1 MERWRS
7 WGCLAVA
14 WIGAALASC
23 GGGGSSSGTPFVPL
37 RISPSSLSVTT
48 TEGNTTTLVYTL
60 TFDSSLTQKSFYIGI
75 RDSGNS
81 IDGNPSLSYQSATTA
96 SITFTSKTKLAQGV
110 HTGVLDFY
118 ICNDSDCTNLLS
130 NTPATVHYEITVQA
144 APPAA
149 TLDPAQL
156 TVTAEE
162 GDAITTSVKATLQ
175 TNSGGAVF
183 VLSDPAGIFKPDV
196 TPTAFV
202 GQQYTLDLQL
212 SPAVAAGSYSGTATL
227 LICGSTPCTS
237 YNTVAGGAIPVSYSV
252 TITPFVIPPPTATA
266 SGLPEWETFQ
276 GNAGHTGYVPVTLD
290 SAHFRPRW
298 TWTAPAGV
306 GTLGPATTGSGRLA
320 LSASGYAA
328 ADTLFVLNE
337 SDGSLAWSHDFGTQS
352 ALDDPGIYAGRVF
365 LASTDETQ
373 HTFMWGFDLQNGD
386 TKFQTRFMSQWDHYF
401 APTFHAG
408 YLYTDGG
415 SLGGIYA
422 FKQTTGVPRW
432 FVPLEMDDDWTPGV
446 DDRFAYG
453 FTAGRFHAVDIQ
465 TGTDFFVVND
475 PSFNWTGYTMNIAP
489 VVTGEGH
496 VLVVDGIYQP
506 TSPNNLISYD
516 ITAQNEAWH
525 IPGNFVANPVVAH
538 GVIYALNANGNELE
552 ARDLSNGTL
561 LWSWSPAGAQETMP
575 VGNLVLTDNLIF
587 LSTSAA
593 TYAID
598 LTTHQPVWNV
608 ALGGHLA
615 MSSGPILYMVSPQ
628 GRVDAY
634 DLR

>member
-1 MERWRS
+1 MP
-7 WGCLAVA
+7 
-14 WIGAALASC
+14 
-23 GGGGSSSGTPFVPL
+23 TVPL
-37 RISPSSLSVTT
+37 QVSPSSLSVTT
-48 TEGNTTTLVYTL
+48 TEGHAATLVYTL
-60 TFDSSLTQKSFYIGI
+60 TFDSSLGQKSFYIVI
-75 RDSGNS
+75 RDSGDS
-81 IDGNPSLSYQSATTA
+81 IDGNPSVDSQSATRA
-96 SITFTSKTKLAQGV
+96 SITFTSKADLAQGV

-118 ICNDSDCTNLLS
+118 VCNDSDCTSLLS

-144 APPAA
+144 APLAV
-149 TLDPAQL
+149 TLDPAQI

-162 GDAITTSVKATLQ
+162 GDAITTSVKATVQ
-175 TNSGGAVF
+175 ANFGGAVF

-196 TPTAFV
+196 TPTAMV

-212 SPAVAAGSYSGTATL
+212 SPAVATGSYSGTATL
-227 LICGSTPCTS
+227 LVCGSTPCTR
-237 YNTVAGGAIPVSYSV
+237 YNTVPGGAIPVSYSV
-252 TITPFVIPPPTATA
+252 TITPFVIPLPTTTA

-290 SAHFRPRW
+290 STHFRSRW

-320 LSASGYAA
+320 LSASGYSV

-337 SDGSLAWSHDFGTQS
+337 SDGSPAWSHDFGIQF
-352 ALDDPGIYAGRVF
+352 ALDDPGIYSGRVF
-365 LASTDETQ
+365 VASTDENE
-373 HTFMWGFDLQNGD
+373 HTSMWAFDLQNGD

-432 FVPLEMDDDWTPGV
+432 FAPLELYDAWTPGV

-465 TGTDFFVVND
+465 TGTDFFVVSD
-475 PSFNWTGYTMNIAP
+475 PSFNWTSYTLNIAP

-496 VLVVDGIYQP
+496 VLVVDGIDQ
-506 TSPNNLISYD
+506 SADANNLISYD
-516 ITAQNEAWH
+516 IAAQNEAWH
-525 IPGNFVANPVVAH
+525 IAGNFVANPVVAH
-538 GVIYALNANGNELE
+538 GVIFALNANGNKLE
-552 ARDLSNGTL
+552 ARDLSDGAL

-587 LSTSAA
+587 LCTSAA

-598 LTTHQPVWNV
+598 LTTHQSVWSIPLV
-608 ALGGHLA
+608 GHLA
-615 MSSGPILYMVSPQ
+615 MSSSPMLYVVSPQ